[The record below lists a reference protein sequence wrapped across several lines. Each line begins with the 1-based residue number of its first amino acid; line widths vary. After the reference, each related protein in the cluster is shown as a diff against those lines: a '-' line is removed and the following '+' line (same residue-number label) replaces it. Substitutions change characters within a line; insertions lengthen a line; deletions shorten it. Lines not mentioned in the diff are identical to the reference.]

1 MADVIEPRLNQ
12 LEGRPGWVGMALS
25 LEDST
30 DDSWRSLRRTPSATH
45 RRLKN
50 WWGIWRAPTRG
61 ESTSTTA
68 WCIR

>member
-1 MADVIEPRLNQ
+1 
-12 LEGRPGWVGMALS
+12 
-25 LEDST
+25 
-30 DDSWRSLRRTPSATH
+30 
-45 RRLKN
+45 LKN